1 MLSPEMIRRAYDV
14 LTNTQWPGRNT
25 FEGQE
30 LLVALREEV
39 FPQGD
44 EMDMLEC
51 ASCGHATHHVELL
64 AGQCQP
70 CLQENT
76 E

>member
-14 LTNTQWPGRNT
+14 LTSTQWPGRNT

-39 FPQGD
+39 FPQDQLD
-44 EMDMLEC
+44 EMGEDDPFFPTNRRSPNDL
-51 ASCGHATHHVELL
+51 VR
-64 AGQCQP
+64 
-70 CLQENT
+70 QEPT
-76 E
+76 RSD